1 MDGIGVGHNKKK
13 NCAPQ
18 TVLALCLFLAS
29 GGFPAVSSAEVARVI
44 VADPAAASFAVVVI
58 ADTPVLDATIRV
70 FSDAEG
76 TTEITSQVESRLTS
90 ADQPGMHARG
100 IARFD
105 LEDLSALTN
114 YYVRLEVSQAT
125 GTITWPTDNSLLAVR
140 TAATSRPVSAS
151 GQLDLNETL
160 RHRVYR
166 PTALAGGDD
175 VLVTVSVPGADSAT
189 LAEFSTQQATT
200 PAAYFEL
207 SNLTAANGNRLTVA
221 PGAVLAVQEYHG
233 LACGTSEQS
242 GITRFRRGPVQTAA
256 GQPLA
261 LRDAP
266 ACFAADTYCDGTV
279 DVLDVQFLLN
289 AWSRNAGDCGFN
301 PDLDLVGDGTVD
313 VLDLQSLLNQFGH
326 SEPFP

>member
-1 MDGIGVGHNKKK
+1 MDGIVVDHKKK
-13 NCAPQ
+13 NCARRV
-18 TVLALCLFLAS
+18 VLALCLFLAS
-29 GGFPAVSSAEVARVI
+29 GGFPAVSSAAVARVI
-44 VADPAAASFAVVVI
+44 VADPSPASFAVVVI
-58 ADTPVLDATIRV
+58 ADTPVLDAQIRV

-76 TTEITSQVESRLTS
+76 TTEITSQISAALTS
-90 ADQPGMHARG
+90 AQQPGMHARG

-105 LEDLSALTN
+105 LEELTAFTS
-114 YYVRLEVSQAT
+114 YYVRLEVSEAT

-140 TAATSRPVSAS
+140 TAATSRPVSGS
-151 GQLDLNETL
+151 GQLDLNETV

-175 VLVTVSVPGADSAT
+175 VLVTVSVPGAESAT
-189 LAEFSTQQATT
+189 LAEFSTHQATT

-207 SNLTAANGNRLTVA
+207 SNLTAANGNRLVVA
-221 PGAVLAVQEYHG
+221 PGAVLALHEYHG

-242 GITRFRRGPVQTAA
+242 GITRFRRGPARTGA
-256 GQPLA
+256 GQALA

-289 AWSRNAGDCGFN
+289 AWSRNAGECGFN
-301 PDLDLVGDGTVD
+301 PDLDLVSDGTVD
-313 VLDLQSLLNQFGH
+313 VLDLQSLLNQFGQ